1 MIYFSLEK
9 TSKKL
14 SIKIK
19 VIKRLIFNR
28 ASIEL
33 FRSKPI

>member
-1 MIYFSLEK
+1 MIYFLEK
-9 TSKKL
+9 ISKEL

-28 ASIEL
+28 ASIEIL
-33 FRSKPI
+33 RSEPI